1 MLSGWIS
8 AFTASAG
15 EPYDVYNYD
24 RWGEAIPSQ
33 AGYIA
38 DRSVSGYDL
47 GVGAFDSPSD
57 IFYDHNDIFYVVDSG
72 NNRIIAVN
80 SDFDEVLKVYD
91 SFTMPDGGKT
101 TLKNPQGIYVSAEN
115 DWMYIADNEN
125 SRVLI
130 SDRDGSVIKEI
141 TKPTS
146 EVYDQKRTFLP
157 QRVIADKAGNVYV
170 VLNNITTGAAM
181 FDPEGEFTGFYGANR
196 VQPTA
201 EIIGNYFTSLFTS
214 EAKKARKARNVPTG
228 ITSFDI
234 DGDFIFTCTSSS
246 TQTTDTVK
254 KLNAAGNNIFANMAL
269 SFGDYTPMYDTSQNK
284 VLQPAIVDIDIA
296 DDGNIN
302 CLDFTTGRVFQYDE
316 DCNLLF
322 ITGTL
327 AKQVGGFDHAAALE
341 SRGESLYIVDSQKDT
356 VTIFIETDF
365 GKIVHEA
372 SALHN
377 AGYYEEA
384 LEPWQEV
391 LKRDGNYRR
400 AYVGVASAL
409 LRKGDYEGSMKYAEL
424 ADAPAI
430 YNKAFEGYRM
440 NFLKKYFGWIVLV
453 IAAAVIALFVI
464 GRKLK
469 KQRIAIAEAQKVA
482 EDADIEKLNLDSGD
496 AAEALQALEE
506 EARADEAAK
515 QLKAEIAATLANEKA
530 TKKAEKPEKTEK
542 SEKKEGE

>member
-1 MLSGWIS
+1 MNQVKKTLQKLLSLVFAGALIGGTAS
-8 AFTASAG
+8 SLYASAG
-15 EPYDVYNYD
+15 EAYDVYNYD

-38 DRSVSGYDL
+38 DRSVSGNDL
-47 GVGAFDSPSD
+47 GVGAFESPSD

-72 NNRIIAVN
+72 NNRIVAIDSEFSNLV
-80 SDFDEVLKVYD
+80 KVYD
-91 SFTMPDGGKT
+91 KFTMPDGKTT
-101 TLKNPQGIYVSAEN
+101 TLKNPQGIYISAEN
-115 DWMYIADNEN
+115 DLMYIADNEN

-130 SDRDGSVIKEI
+130 SDRDGNVVSEI

-181 FDPEGEFTGFYGANR
+181 FSPDGEFTGFYGANR

-214 EAKKARKARNVPTG
+214 EEKKARRARNVPTG

-234 DGDFIFTCTSSS
+234 DGDFIFTCTASS
-246 TQTTDTVK
+246 TQSTDTVK
-254 KLNAAGNNIFANMAL
+254 KLNAAGNNIFANL
-269 SFGDYTPMYDTSQNK
+269 DLKFGDYAPMYDTSQNK
-284 VLQPAIVDIDIA
+284 LLAPAICDIDIA
-296 DDGNIN
+296 EDGNIN

-327 AKQVGGFDHAAALE
+327 AKQVGGFDHVAALE
-341 SRGESLYIVDSQKDT
+341 SKGNNLYVVDSQKDT
-356 VTIFIETDF
+356 VTIFEETEF
-365 GKIVHEA
+365 GKIVHQA

-384 LEPWQEV
+384 LEPWYEV
-391 LKRDGNYRR
+391 LKRDGNFRR
-400 AYVGVASAL
+400 AYVGVALAL
-409 LRKGDYEGSMKYAEL
+409 LRQADYEGSMKYAEL
-424 ADAPAI
+424 ADASSI

-440 NFLKKYFGWIVLV
+440 NWLKANFGYLVAVIVVAGIALV
-453 IAAAVIALFVI
+453 ILSKQL
-464 GRKLK
+464 RKRREILDAK
-469 KQRIAIAEAQKVA
+469 RLAEEERAEAVREMLARREAALA
-482 EDADIEKLNLDSGD
+482 EQAEMER
-496 AAEALQALEE
+496 AAQE
-506 EARADEAAK
+506 EAAK
-515 QLKAEIAATLANEKA
+515 AQESRHLRR
-530 TKKAEKPEKTEK
+530 
-542 SEKKEGE
+542 KEEE

>member
-1 MLSGWIS
+1 MKKFTAKLVSALLAGAVLGGSALSL
-8 AFTASAG
+8 TASA
-15 EPYDVYNYD
+15 EPYEVYNYD

-38 DRSVSGYDL
+38 DRSISGYDL
-47 GVGAFDSPSD
+47 GVGGFESPAD
-57 IFYDHNDIFYVVDSG
+57 IFRDHNDIFYIVDSG
-72 NNRIIAVN
+72 NNRIVALN
-80 SDFDEVLKVYD
+80 SELDEVVKVYD
-91 SFTMPDGGKT
+91 KFIMPDGSAT

-115 DWMYIADNEN
+115 DHIYIADNEN

-130 SDRDGSVIKEI
+130 CDYDANVISEI
-141 TKPTS
+141 TKPSS

-170 VLNNITTGAAM
+170 VLGNITTGAAM

-201 EIIGNYFTSLFTS
+201 EIVSNYITGLFTS
-214 EAKKARKARNVPTG
+214 EEKKARKKRNVPTG

-254 KLNAAGNNIFANMAL
+254 KLNAAGKNIFASMELA
-269 SFGDYTPMYDTSQNK
+269 FGDYTPMYDTSQNK
-284 VLQPAIVDIDIA
+284 VLQPAICDIDIA

-322 ITGTL
+322 ITGTI
-327 AKQVGGFDHAAALE
+327 AKQVGGFDHVAALE
-341 SRGESLYIVDSQKDT
+341 SMGSNLYVLDSQKDT
-356 VTIFIETDF
+356 LTVFVETDF
-365 GKIVHEA
+365 GKIVHKA
-372 SALHN
+372 TALHN

-384 LEPWQEV
+384 LDPWYEV
-391 LKRDGNYRR
+391 LKYDGNYRR

-424 ADAPAI
+424 ADSPRI

-440 NFLKKYFGWIVLV
+440 NWLKAHFGQLILGLAL
-453 IAAAVIALFVI
+453 IAAGLYMLYRLA
-464 GRKLK
+464 K
-469 KQRIAIAEAQKVA
+469 KKKA
-482 EDADIEKLNLDSGD
+482 
-496 AAEALQALEE
+496 
-506 EARADEAAK
+506 ADEAAR
-515 QLKAEIAATLANEKA
+515 IAAQDAAAEAEHQMHVREAARKA
-530 TKKAEKPEKTEK
+530 IEEMAEKPENDG
-542 SEKKEGE
+542 KEDEQNS